1 MKHKIQ
7 SKIELVDIGS
17 IKPNEKNPRS
27 ITPEKKALLVK
38 SIQEF
43 PQMLELRPLIVD
55 KRGVILGGNMRY
67 DAAIGAGLKKIPII
81 RAENLTPAQA
91 KEFIVKDNV
100 GFGEWEWETLL
111 DQYDAS
117 DLAEWGLDVPEF
129 ASNEQEAADDGYE
142 EPDDLKSDI
151 KPGDLLQIGDHRLL
165 CGDSANPSDVEKLMG
180 GARADMVFTD
190 PPYGVAIGAKN
201 KMLNSFQKAGRNLRD
216 IKDDALP
223 PEELKQRL
231 LPAFQN
237 LRTIMSDA
245 CTVFVTAPQGGDLGM
260 MMMMM
265 MKEAGLAVRHVLIWK
280 KDSPTFSMG
289 RLDYD
294 YQHEPILLTWGKRHS
309 YYGKGQ
315 HKTSVWEIPKPKRSK
330 EHPTMKPVELVANA
344 MLNNS
349 KAGDIVCDWYMGS
362 GTTMIAAE
370 QLGRRG
376 YGIEIDPHYCAVIA
390 DRMQK
395 LNPALPILK
404 NGKPYK
410 TGE

>member
-1 MKHKIQ
+1 
-7 SKIELVDIGS
+7 
-17 IKPNEKNPRS
+17 
-27 ITPEKKALLVK
+27 
-38 SIQEF
+38 
-43 PQMLELRPLIVD
+43 
-55 KRGVILGGNMRY
+55 
-67 DAAIGAGLKKIPII
+67 
-81 RAENLTPAQA
+81 
-91 KEFIVKDNV
+91 
-100 GFGEWEWETLL
+100 
-111 DQYDAS
+111 
-117 DLAEWGLDVPEF
+117 
-129 ASNEQEAADDGYE
+129 
-142 EPDDLKSDI
+142 
-151 KPGDLLQIGDHRLL
+151 
-165 CGDSANPSDVEKLMG
+165 
-180 GARADMVFTD
+180 
-190 PPYGVAIGAKN
+190 
-201 KMLNSFQKAGRNLRD
+201 
-216 IKDDALP
+216 
-223 PEELKQRL
+223 
-231 LPAFQN
+231 
-237 LRTIMSDA
+237 
-245 CTVFVTAPQGGDLGM
+245 
-260 MMMMM
+260 
-265 MKEAGLAVRHVLIWK
+265 
-280 KDSPTFSMG
+280 MG